1 MAEILKRILVRIACS
16 GLVATIAVV
25 GLASSSS
32 ADTLMDTYWGG
43 GNTYSGSPGT
53 AYPNVSGDL
62 IGDSTY
68 DIFSAD
74 VQRTGAGNN
83 TLQVTINTNYA
94 GMAGVD
100 GLTGYGA
107 LFFSTTIFTPTGTG
121 PQYAT
126 DLYTPGRFNYA
137 FVMPQNP
144 GSGNQSGNYSAG
156 STAGGLFQVTEN
168 NVVLSNVNGTTT
180 TYPTNPNAGYYFR
193 QGQAVQYDPNGAA
206 AIAGGSWTVDA
217 LAQTIAFSI
226 VDNGIL
232 GNDFMLYWTMTCAND
247 IILGEVDIP
256 TGGGGQVSAVPLPA
270 TFPLFASG
278 LGIIGFLA
286 RRRRRKNAVVIAA
299 A

>member
-1 MAEILKRILVRIACS
+1 MLRYFGRIACLS
-16 GLVATIAVV
+16 LLAGTAVV

-32 ADTLMDTYWGG
+32 ATTLMDTYWGG

-62 IGDSTY
+62 IGGSDY
-68 DIFSAD
+68 DIFSAN

-83 TLQVTINTNYA
+83 TLQVTISTNYA
-94 GMAGVD
+94 GMAGAD
-100 GLTGYGA
+100 NLTGYGS
-107 LFFSTTIFTPTGTG
+107 LFFSTNIFTPTGTG

-126 DLYTPGRFNYA
+126 DVYTPGRFNYA

-144 GSGNQSGNYSAG
+144 GLGNQSGSYSVG
-156 STAGGLFQVTEN
+156 STVGGLFQVTEN

-180 TYPTNPNAGYYFR
+180 TYPTNPDAGYYFR
-193 QGQAVQYDPNGAA
+193 QGQAAQYDPNGAA
-206 AIAGGSWTVDA
+206 AVAGGSWTADA
-217 LAQTIAFSI
+217 LAHTIAFSI

-256 TGGGGQVSAVPLPA
+256 ISGGEQLAPVPLPA
-270 TFPLFASG
+270 AFPLFASG

-286 RRRRRKNAVVIAA
+286 RRRRRKNTVAIAVA
-299 A
+299 